1 MVSGHPPARNF
12 NQLVIIGDAR
22 HYWSRDL
29 DSAPRE
35 AVLAVCVSS
44 FLAFYQGRR
53 KQFVDGQAQL
63 DVSGE
68 DAK

>member
-1 MVSGHPPARNF
+1 MRNF
-12 NQLVIIGDAR
+12 NGRINWSLLVMSR
-22 HYWSRDL
+22 HYWSHDL

-35 AVLAVCVSS
+35 AVLPVCVSS